1 MGLPNMPKFGAEVV
15 LEGVEE
21 FLSDIEKSS
30 EGLKRLHEDFAK
42 PPPTPV
48 ADSGIAG
55 ALTDTITV
63 IGGVVGV
70 ATAAASALSAAYGM
84 IVEPVI
90 QFNRSIR
97 DSAELVGITTESYS
111 RMVGAA
117 ETLGISQ
124 TTLAT
129 SLRGAIDRGLI
140 PSIEHLAALADEAVK
155 IQNPIDRDAFL
166 TDKLGASWTTLWPLL
181 RQGGDAFI
189 ALTQSIEE
197 SLVVTESEI
206 EETEELDRVVKELG
220 ETFKEVGREA
230 GQFFAHLAVGAM
242 EDATRHTE
250 QWGLAV
256 WMAKQKYITPTKN
269 EIDELYRSLDNLYD
283 RIDAA
288 AAKDTLSNIYPD
300 EGPGSSAVLARK
312 AAEAEAMAQEIA
324 DKKADADL
332 KAAEA
337 AARTAEKEAAD
348 IAAAH
353 EKLIA
358 DLQKMNTD
366 FFSAVEAGQKNS
378 ANKLT
383 EYARQFELGGAEYN
397 IFQKSLENAIQ
408 QGIIQPEDARKIA
421 EQILPAEVIKQ
432 WASDTG
438 YEMGDKLTEELRL
451 SLKKAL
457 TGEGLTDAEANNI
470 IKAFKADP
478 AGYLNETI
486 QKANETLALLT
497 QSLIDQN
504 TIVFADAGT
513 KIKDTTDAAFK
524 NLELDLTNY
533 AETYSEWWVNPI
545 RAAIE
550 AADELIAKHDAW
562 LSNFPEPVA
571 HPGGPQEGTGPIA
584 SGPASALGGP
594 ASGPTTNMNLT
605 VNSSAPTEQVV
616 SDFRMMQALAKS
628 GRGFIQ

>member
-1 MGLPNMPKFGAEVV
+1 
-15 LEGVEE
+15 
-21 FLSDIEKSS
+21 
-30 EGLKRLHEDFAK
+30 
-42 PPPTPV
+42 
-48 ADSGIAG
+48 
-55 ALTDTITV
+55 
-63 IGGVVGV
+63 
-70 ATAAASALSAAYGM
+70 
-84 IVEPVI
+84 
-90 QFNRSIR
+90 
-97 DSAELVGITTESYS
+97 
-111 RMVGAA
+111 
-117 ETLGISQ
+117 
-124 TTLAT
+124 
-129 SLRGAIDRGLI
+129 
-140 PSIEHLAALADEAVK
+140 
-155 IQNPIDRDAFL
+155 
-166 TDKLGASWTTLWPLL
+166 LL

-220 ETFKEVGREA
+220 KTFKEVGREA

-288 AAKDTLSNIYPD
+288 AAKDTLSNIFPD
-300 EGPGSSAVLARK
+300 EGPGGSVELARK
-312 AAEAEAMAQEIA
+312 AAEAEARAQELA
-324 DKKADADL
+324 DKKAEADL

-378 ANKLT
+378 ADKLT

-438 YEMGDKLTEELRL
+438 YEMGNKLTEELRL

-457 TGEGLTDAEANNI
+457 TGSGLTDAEANSI

-562 LSNFPEPVA
+562 LANFPEPVA
-571 HPGGPQEGTGPIA
+571 RPGGPQEGTGPIA
-584 SGPASALGGP
+584 SGPASTLGGP

-605 VNSSAPTEQVV
+605 VNSNAPTEQVV
-616 SDFRMMQALAKS
+616 SDFRMMQALGKS